1 MKGEGCARDRYGG
14 ARCGGAR
21 CVRSG
26 DERALQNVRPER
38 GERIVAHARPRTSA
52 LKLLYI
58 TKLLLQILAVT
69 IL

>member
-52 LKLLYI
+52 LKLLI
-58 TKLLLQILAVT
+58 
-69 IL
+69 